1 MLPPAA
7 IFRLIICLNII
18 LGKKPQQN
26 AQRSKETHIKS
37 QLCASVIALLV
48 CLHSQS
54 RTLAEIKFD

>member
-26 AQRSKETHIKS
+26 AQRSKETHQKPT
-37 QLCASVIALLV
+37 LRKRHCAPCLLALAV
-48 CLHSQS
+48 PYFSGN
-54 RTLAEIKFD
+54 